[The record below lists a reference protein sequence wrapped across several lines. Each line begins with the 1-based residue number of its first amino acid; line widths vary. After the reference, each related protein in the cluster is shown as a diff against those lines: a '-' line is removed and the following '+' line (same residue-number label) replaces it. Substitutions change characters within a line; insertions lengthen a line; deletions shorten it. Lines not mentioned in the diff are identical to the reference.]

1 MSKVEKLPR
10 RAKMR
15 IAHNLVECSKVIC
28 NTLEQ
33 VSTVYLGTEDDDSL
47 FVTEALLYARS
58 LQKTLQD
65 MSDKNGRPKTISE

>member
-10 RAKMR
+10 RTKQR
-15 IAHNLVECSKVIC
+15 IAHNLLESSKVIC
-28 NTLEQ
+28 ETLEA
-33 VSTVYLGTEDDDSL
+33 VSSVYVGTGDKDSL
-47 FVTEALLYARS
+47 FITEALLYAKS

>member
-10 RAKMR
+10 RAKIR
-15 IAHNLVECSKVIC
+15 IAYNLLESSKVIC
-28 NTLEQ
+28 QTLKA
-33 VSTVYLGTEDDDSL
+33 VSTVYLGTDDDDSL